1 MTDIQLRELSVLQG
15 VYYKAVEDND
25 QSMQRQ
31 QLAVIVYYI
40 RKQIWQEA
48 RLVIVKV
55 SLPDFE
61 AFDIG
66 KVQLH
71 ETVLNRFGQFQ
82 RSMLVALHERKD
94 DGKELW
100 AQYLDWVSDVIE
112 TNVSAWTS
120 KYVKVIARQY
130 KKK

>member
-25 QSMQRQ
+25 QNMQRQ
-31 QLAVIVYYI
+31 QLALIVFYI

-48 RLVIVKV
+48 RLTILKV
-55 SLPDFE
+55 SLADFE

-71 ETVLNRFGQFQ
+71 ETVLARFGDLQ

-94 DGKELW
+94 EGREIW
-100 AQYLDWVSDVIE
+100 AAYLDWVSDVIE

-120 KYVKVIARQY
+120 KYVKVIARQF
-130 KKK
+130 KKR